1 MADKN
6 QRGATAIEFALVFP
20 VFFLVFY
27 GMLTYGLIF
36 MMRLNLQHAAEEGAR
51 AALRYQRLVEEG
63 SESPAPTQLE
73 LRRRYAIT
81 IAERQSDWLRSW
93 KPGLVEISARIC
105 KADAIIDDASVC
117 PANNAA
123 VADCDVA
130 PGCQVIVTVRYP
142 YAAADNGPA
151 IPPLPGIGLVTVATS
166 LASSASEAARS
177 GLASCITAGSS
188 ANRSSIRIVNA
199 RRSTSLR
206 LARSNVR
213 SIRPQWMP

>member
-27 GMLTYGLIF
+27 GMLTYGLII

-151 IPPLPGIGLVTVATS
+151 IPPLPGIGLVIPNYLYAQSRVLLDGRAVD
-166 LASSASEAARS
+166 L
-177 GLASCITAGSS
+177 
-188 ANRSSIRIVNA
+188 
-199 RRSTSLR
+199 
-206 LARSNVR
+206 
-213 SIRPQWMP
+213 

>member
-1 MADKN
+1 MNDMADKR

-51 AALRYQRLVEEG
+51 AALRHQRPVEEG

-93 KPGLVEISARIC
+93 KPGLVDISDRIC

-117 PANNAA
+117 PANNA
-123 VADCDVA
+123 VVTDCDVA

-142 YAAADNGPA
+142 YAAAANGPA
-151 IPPLPGIGLVTVATS
+151 IPPLPGIGLVIPNYLYAQSRVLLDGRAVD
-166 LASSASEAARS
+166 L
-177 GLASCITAGSS
+177 
-188 ANRSSIRIVNA
+188 
-199 RRSTSLR
+199 
-206 LARSNVR
+206 
-213 SIRPQWMP
+213 